1 MSDSE
6 VLRRISADQKI
17 MYEIGRLAVE
27 DVLIDFRDSGLSI
40 LGRNNGLVV
49 KYADGT
55 PSDIIRLPIEDA
67 VRIAMNAMA
76 DHLEK
81 DKP

>member
-27 DVLIDFRDSGLSI
+27 DVLVSLRDSCISFPM
-40 LGRNNGLVV
+40 RNNGCVI
-49 KYADGT
+49 KSKEGEA
-55 PSDIIRLPIEDA
+55 SSIIRLPVEDV
-67 VRIAMNAMA
+67 VRIAMEAMA
-76 DHLEK
+76 DYLEK
-81 DKP
+81 DKK

>member
-6 VLRRISADQKI
+6 VLRRIAGDDSV
-17 MYEIGRLAVE
+17 MYEVGRRAVE

-81 DKP
+81 DKT